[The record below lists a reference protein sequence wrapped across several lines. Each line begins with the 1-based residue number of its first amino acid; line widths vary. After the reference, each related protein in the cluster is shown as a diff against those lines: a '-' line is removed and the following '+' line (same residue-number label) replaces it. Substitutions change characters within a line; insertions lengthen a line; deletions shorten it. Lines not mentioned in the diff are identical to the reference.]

1 MNANDRP
8 DARTLGRVDTLLQQ
22 MTLKEKAALCVGR
35 DMWTTE
41 PVSRLGIPSVWVA
54 DGPTGLR
61 KATSSTDVGLGTS
74 VPATCFP
81 TESALAATWDINL
94 VTEVG
99 RALGAECRSNGVQVL
114 LGPGVNLKRSPLC
127 GRNFEYFS
135 EDPVLSGEMAAAFIQ
150 GVQEQGVG
158 TSLKHFVANEQET
171 DRLSIDSLVDERSL
185 RELYLRPFEIAVA
198 EAHPWTVMC
207 AYNRVNGTYCAENQ
221 YLLRSILEE
230 EWGFDGIVVS
240 DWGAVTDRA
249 AGIEAGMHLQMPGVP
264 SARSVVEAV
273 RNGSLPEARLDAIVR
288 ALLRFLIKSEVEW
301 RPAGAVRVEEHHDF
315 ARRVAAES
323 IVLLKNDG
331 NLLPLGGDA
340 LSKVA
345 VIGAFAKAPRYQGA
359 GSSQVVPTRLETLY
373 EELAG
378 AVGPS
383 GVLTFAPGYGA
394 AETPDERLLEEARRA
409 ASSANVA
416 VVVVGLPA
424 SYEEEGVDRR
434 HIELPP
440 SHNAVVEAV
449 LSAQPRSVVVLVNGS
464 AVALPWAKMAPAI
477 LEAWLGGQGGG
488 GAIADVLT
496 GKVVP
501 SGKLSETF
509 PERLQDTPAFLS
521 FPGDGLGSTQFSE
534 GLFIGY
540 RWYVARAI
548 QPCFPFG
555 HGLSYTSFAYD
566 NLKVDKRSFDD
577 RETLRVSLEVR
588 NSGGCA
594 GKEVVQ
600 LYVRE
605 QHPRLPRPDKE
616 LKAFAKVT
624 LQPGETGRFISSWT
638 GGRLPITIPW
648 NVTGSPRAAL
658 STSSSAPPRGHS
670 PQRHSASR
678 LDACYWHPVDPAQL
692 DTGLARDPRGADC
705 RAVHGY
711 VSRLCSTY
719 RHGEISDFFAS
730 LPLAKLVAFGV
741 LDGQTLEQI
750 VREGGSKR

>member
-8 DARTLGRVDTLLQQ
+8 DVRTLGRVDALLQQ
-22 MTLKEKAALCVGR
+22 MTLEEKAALCVGR

-94 VTEVG
+94 VAEVG
-99 RALGAECRSNGVQVL
+99 RTLGAECRSNGVQVL

-135 EDPVLSGEMAAAFIQ
+135 EDPVLSGEMAAAFIR

-171 DRLSIDSLVDERSL
+171 DRLSVDSVVDERSL

-198 EAHPWTVMC
+198 EARPWTIMC
-207 AYNRVNGTYCAENQ
+207 AYNRVNGTYCAENE
-221 YLLRSILEE
+221 YLLRTILQE

-301 RPAGAVRVEEHHDF
+301 RPAGAVRLEEHHAF
-315 ARRVAAES
+315 ARRVAADS

-373 EELAG
+373 EELAR

-394 AETPDERLLEEARRA
+394 AEAPDARLLDEARRA

-449 LSAQPRSVVVLVNGS
+449 LSAQQYAEVRARRTVLRIAPVVFMATSTVSRSASLCGRFRIGMAGVAAMFPQTFVKNFTSLARRQHNYVRTIRIGCGRIWGGPRLFFLVSFFEWVYTQPGFGS
-464 AVALPWAKMAPAI
+464 
-477 LEAWLGGQGGG
+477 
-488 GAIADVLT
+488 LT
-496 GKVVP
+496 G
-501 SGKLSETF
+501 
-509 PERLQDTPAFLS
+509 
-521 FPGDGLGSTQFSE
+521 PGRGAG
-534 GLFIGY
+534 GPK
-540 RWYVARAI
+540 YVILA
-548 QPCFPFG
+548 
-555 HGLSYTSFAYD
+555 
-566 NLKVDKRSFDD
+566 KRSQF
-577 RETLRVSLEVR
+577 
-588 NSGGCA
+588 
-594 GKEVVQ
+594 
-600 LYVRE
+600 
-605 QHPRLPRPDKE
+605 
-616 LKAFAKVT
+616 
-624 LQPGETGRFISSWT
+624 
-638 GGRLPITIPW
+638 
-648 NVTGSPRAAL
+648 
-658 STSSSAPPRGHS
+658 
-670 PQRHSASR
+670 
-678 LDACYWHPVDPAQL
+678 
-692 DTGLARDPRGADC
+692 
-705 RAVHGY
+705 
-711 VSRLCSTY
+711 
-719 RHGEISDFFAS
+719 
-730 LPLAKLVAFGV
+730 FGV
-741 LDGQTLEQI
+741 LANLD
-750 VREGGSKR
+750 